1 MTQSPQGPNA
11 PAENKTRIAA
21 AALSGLL
28 AGVAR
33 AITDWLL
40 HHLGN

>member
-1 MTQSPQGPNA
+1 MTRTPQGPN
-11 PAENKTRIAA
+11 ENRTRVAA

-40 HHLGN
+40 AQLGS